1 MIEFLQGE
9 LAGSAPD
16 AVVLRVGGVAF
27 SVQVPLSTYDALPGE
42 GAQCRLLTHLHVR
55 EDELSLYGFA
65 TAEERQLF
73 RMLLPVSHV
82 GPAVALRV
90 LSACNVAQFKR
101 FILDE
106 DSDSLKTL
114 IKGIGAKTARRLVLE
129 LQEPV
134 KELAVEAA
142 PSALD
147 EAVEDAIQ
155 ALVTLGEPRARAER
169 AVLAAREALGAE
181 ADHQSLVQEAL
192 SGDT

>member
-9 LAGSAPD
+9 LARSTPD
-16 AVVLRVGGVAF
+16 AVVLTVGGVAF
-27 SVQVPLSTYDALPGE
+27 RLQVPLSTYDALPKE
-42 GAQCRLLTHLHVR
+42 GTQCRLLTHLHVR
-55 EDELSLYGFA
+55 EDQLSLYGFA
-65 TAEERQLF
+65 SPQERQLF

-90 LSACNVAQFKR
+90 LSSCTVAQFKR

-106 DSDSLKTL
+106 DADSLKTL
-114 IKGIGAKTARRLVLE
+114 IKGIGAKTAQRLVLE

-134 KELAVEAA
+134 KGLAVEAA

-147 EAVEDAIQ
+147 QATEDAIQ

-169 AVLAAREALGAE
+169 AVLAARETLGAD

-192 SGDT
+192 SGQS